1 MSRQTLIVLF
11 SIVALVL
18 TSVVGAWSVEKNLST
33 DLNNLTQASS
43 RGKIIVVPKDFAS
56 IQSAINAAND
66 GDIVFV
72 DSGTYYENIVLNK
85 SISLLGAGYSETI
98 VDANR
103 TSHVITVSS
112 SNAVVAGF
120 TFLNGGFP
128 IPAYCGVKIDNVD
141 NVTVS
146 DNFVSGN
153 FIGIRL
159 GDLQRG
165 SNGNIVRN
173 NIITKNRY
181 GIFADHTNETLFYGN
196 VVTENNWNGIEIAYS
211 GRNTLQANNISYNM
225 AYGLEIVSNT
235 PSLYNR
241 IFHNNFVNNKLKVSV
256 SNLPQIW
263 DDGYPS
269 GGNYW
274 SDYTGVDS
282 DYDGI
287 GDSWYEID
295 SDNVDHY
302 PLMGMFSS
310 FNTSYGYAVDFIS
323 NSSISHFNSS
333 LSGPSQASL
342 VFNVTGATGIQGFCR
357 VCIPKALIDG
367 SYVVRF
373 NGEVITNL
381 TYLQVRELPCSNE
394 TYEYL
399 YVNYTHSGHTIEISG
414 TTTIPEFSPFHIL
427 LLFMVATLPAVIVYR
442 RKRTI

>member
-18 TSVVGAWSVEKNLST
+18 TSVIGAWSVEKNLST

-120 TFLNGGFP
+120 TFQNGGFP

-146 DNFVSGN
+146 DNFISGN
-153 FIGIRL
+153 FVGIRL

-196 VVTENNWNGIEIAYS
+196 VVTENSWNGIEIAYR

-241 IFHNNFVNNKLKVSV
+241 IFHNNFVNNTLKVSV

-263 DDGYPS
+263 DDGYPN

-274 SDYTGVDS
+274 SDYNAIDEYSGPDQNEPGS
-282 DYDGI
+282 DGI
-287 GDSWYEID
+287 ADQPWVID
-295 SDNVDHY
+295 SNKHDRY
-302 PLMGMFSS
+302 PLAAPFTIPKSPMASFSFS
-310 FNTSYGYAVDFIS
+310 PESCRVAEKIT
-323 NSSISHFNSS
+323 FNSS
-333 LSGPSQASL
+333 ASVSHSGEIINYIWDFGDGNVATGVIMTHTYAKNGTFA
-342 VFNVTGATGIQGFCR
+342 VFLNVTDNNGFWGFE
-357 VCIPKALIDG
+357 IKLIMVHVASDNFFINIE
-367 SYVVRF
+367 YVVAAASMTAF
-373 NGEVITNL
+373 ILVVAA
-381 TYLQVRELPCSNE
+381 YLVR
-394 TYEYL
+394 
-399 YVNYTHSGHTIEISG
+399 HK
-414 TTTIPEFSPFHIL
+414 
-427 LLFMVATLPAVIVYR
+427 R
-442 RKRTI
+442 RKPPQKL